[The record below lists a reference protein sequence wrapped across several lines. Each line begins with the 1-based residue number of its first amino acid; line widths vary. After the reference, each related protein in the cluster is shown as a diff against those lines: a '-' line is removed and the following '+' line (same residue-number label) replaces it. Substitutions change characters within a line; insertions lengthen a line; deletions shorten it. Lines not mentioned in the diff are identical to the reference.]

1 MAAFTKKQLRAIV
14 ITAIADNLYGR
25 CNYLGLWIF
34 LSVGSDSYSLYWL
47 PREMKSEKLAQK
59 FHTDDATVAVGLI
72 GYKFASTNQ
81 KHYPDLGSDAS
92 SVWNFCAPF
101 SDVISLGTGAG
112 GITYRGWMFLSL
124 IFSSPERTGKRTK

>member
-1 MAAFTKKQLRAIV
+1 MVAVVTRDCKKRSSLMAAFTKKQLPAIV

-72 GYKFASTNQ
+72 GDKFASTNQ

-92 SVWNFCAPF
+92 SV
-101 SDVISLGTGAG
+101 
-112 GITYRGWMFLSL
+112 
-124 IFSSPERTGKRTK
+124 

>member
-59 FHTDDATVAVGLI
+59 FHTDGRDSG
-72 GYKFASTNQ
+72 S
-81 KHYPDLGSDAS
+81 GSDWLQICFNQSEAL
-92 SVWNFCAPF
+92 P
-101 SDVISLGTGAG
+101 
-112 GITYRGWMFLSL
+112 
-124 IFSSPERTGKRTK
+124 